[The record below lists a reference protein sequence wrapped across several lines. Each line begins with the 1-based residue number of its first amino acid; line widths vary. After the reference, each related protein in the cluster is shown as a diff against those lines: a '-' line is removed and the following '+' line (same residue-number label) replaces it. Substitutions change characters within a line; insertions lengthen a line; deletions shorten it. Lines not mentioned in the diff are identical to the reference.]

1 MKLSL
6 NWLSEWFSHDI
17 ALDDLSEKLTMVGL
31 EVSEILSVANKFSK
45 VVVGQVLT
53 AEQHPDAD
61 RLHVCTVDVGD
72 KMSLGIVC
80 GASNVRPGLK
90 VPVALVGATIGD
102 LEIKKTKLRG
112 IVSNGMMCS
121 DKELGLA
128 QESNGLLELPE
139 DAPIGQDIRKYL
151 QLDDSSIEV
160 DLTPNRGDCASV
172 LGIAREVSAIYN
184 KPYRMPKISAI
195 KPTINDIFP
204 VKLHEPKF
212 CPRYVGRVIRGIN
225 VDATTPWWLK
235 EKLRRSG
242 LHSVHPVVD
251 VMNYVMLELGQP
263 MHAFDLA
270 KLHDYIEV
278 RFAKPKESIVLLGNI
293 DKYLDAETLV
303 IADSKRA
310 LAIAGVLGGSVSAV
324 ARGTTDIFLESAFF
338 DPKQIVKNVS
348 TYKLTTDAS
357 YRFERGVDFELQEL
371 AIERATG
378 LLLDIVGG
386 EAAPVIHVKDKSH
399 LSAQK
404 TVLLRADRV
413 RKVLGLDIPDKI
425 IENILTKL
433 NMSLK
438 KQKNKWQVKVP
449 SFRFDIELEEDL
461 IEEVARIYGY
471 NELPLHTYQ
480 APMHLSAH
488 NHHKVTDHRIRT
500 KLADCSYHEVVTY
513 SFVDPKLQQL
523 LEPREFAQPLIN
535 PIASDMSVMRTSLW
549 VGLLQVFQYN
559 HNRQQSRIRLFEI
572 GKRFRQ
578 VKGNLCEEKV
588 LSGLV
593 YGEILPEQW
602 GHKAHQSDFYD
613 VKGDIEQVLRLTS
626 SARATFSFE
635 PTSHHALH
643 PGQCAAIK
651 KGDAVVGYVG
661 AIHPAVAKSL
671 NVSAKIYL
679 FEYVLDAVNE
689 KEIPIF
695 SPISKFPS
703 IRRDLAF
710 IVQKDI
716 SAGHIESKIR
726 EVVGNL
732 LIELVIFDV
741 YLGDACEKDAKSV
754 ALGLTLQ
761 DSSRTLVD
769 KEVVDI
775 IERVIKTLR
784 SDLGAKLRE

>member
-1 MKLSL
+1 MKLST
-6 NWLSEWFSHDI
+6 NWLSEWFNNDI
-17 ALDDLSEKLTMVGL
+17 AFDDLPEKLTMVGL
-31 EVSEILSVANKFSK
+31 EVSEVSSVAGKFSK

-53 AEQHPDAD
+53 VEQHPDAD

-72 KMSLGIVC
+72 KMPLVIVC
-80 GASNVRPGLK
+80 GAANVRPGLK
-90 VPVALVGATIGD
+90 VPVALLGATIGD

-112 IVSNGMMCS
+112 VSSEGMMCS

-184 KPYRMPKISAI
+184 KPYCTPKISVI
-195 KPTINDIFP
+195 KPTIKNTFP
-204 VKLHEPKF
+204 VKLHEPKS
-212 CPRYVGRVIRGIN
+212 CPRYIARVVRGIN
-225 VDATTPWWLK
+225 VDATTPLWLK

-242 LHSVHPVVD
+242 FHSIHPVVD

-270 KLHDYIEV
+270 KLNDYIEV
-278 RFAKPKESIVLLGNI
+278 RFAQPNEEISLLNGCIVQ
-293 DKYLDAETLV
+293 LDSTTLV
-303 IADSKRA
+303 IADKKEP
-310 LAIAGVLGGSVSAV
+310 LAIAGVMGGAASGVT
-324 ARGTTDIFLESAFF
+324 RGTTDIFLESAFF
-338 DPKQIVKNVS
+338 DPKQIVKS
-348 TYKLTTDAS
+348 ASAYKLTTDAS
-357 YRFERGVDFELQEL
+357 YRFERGVDFEIQEL
-371 AIERATG
+371 ALERATG

-386 EAAPVIHVKDKSH
+386 AAGPVIHVQEKSY
-399 LSAQK
+399 LPVQK

-413 RKVLGLDIPDKI
+413 SKVLGLEIPDKT

-433 NMSLK
+433 NISLK

-449 SFRFDIELEEDL
+449 SFRFDIALEEDL
-461 IEEVARIYGY
+461 IEEIARIYGY
-471 NELPLHTYQ
+471 NQLPVHTYQ

-488 NHHKVTDHRIRT
+488 HHHKVTDHRIRT
-500 KLADCSYHEVVTY
+500 KLADCAYHEVVTY

-523 LEPREFAQPLIN
+523 LEPQEFAQPLIN

-549 VGLLQVFQYN
+549 VGLLQAFQYN

-578 VKGNLCEEKV
+578 VKGNLCEQKV

-593 YGEILPEQW
+593 YGDILPEQW
-602 GHKAHQSDFYD
+602 GHKVHQSDFYD

-626 SARATFSFE
+626 NARTTFSFE

-643 PGQCAAIK
+643 PGQSAAIK
-651 KGDAVVGYVG
+651 KGGEVVGYVG

-671 NVSAKIYL
+671 NVPAKIYL
-679 FEYVLDAVNE
+679 FEYILDAVNE

-716 SAGHIESKIR
+716 SVGRIESKIR

-741 YLGDACEKDAKSV
+741 YLGAACEKDAKSV

-769 KEVVDI
+769 EEVVDI